1 MPDPRIR
8 VSHLAFSWPDGIP
21 VLDGLSF
28 TLGPVRTGLV
38 APNGAGKSSLLKL
51 LAGELQAQAGQIDVE
66 GVVGYLPQDLPMDRE
81 STVAQALGIAA
92 RLRALDA
99 IKAGDADPA
108 HFDSVG
114 NDWDLRERTNVAL
127 ARAGLPDMPLDRRLA
142 TFSGGEAMSL
152 GLAAQLLR
160 RPDVLLLDEPT
171 NNLDRAAR
179 QRLYATL
186 QTWPGCLLVASHD
199 RELLQG
205 MDQIAE
211 LSPTSLRLYGGG
223 FDFYRQA
230 VETEQRAAEQQA
242 RNLRSELK
250 REKREMQQARE
261 RASRR
266 AGNASRH
273 QADAGLPRIVAGNR
287 QRSAQVAA
295 AKADGTH
302 GDRVEQARA
311 RLLQATQSLAETTS
325 LDLALPAARVPP
337 DRMLFAGEGLRVR
350 QGSRD
355 LFGEHGLTLTIRG
368 PQRIALRGAN
378 GVGKTSLLR
387 LLAGDLQPDA
397 GHIHRGPGRVAY
409 LPQRLDLLDPARSVA
424 ENFATFTSDM
434 PPQDRANLLA
444 RLQFQGA
451 RMHLPVGV
459 LSGGECLRAV
469 LACVLHAA
477 PAPQLL
483 LLDEPTNNLDLDA
496 VALLEEALRAYQ
508 GALVVVSHDE
518 AFLAEFGVTR
528 WLELAGGR
536 LVEGPG
542 GTESA

>member
-1 MPDPRIR
+1 MSDPRIR
-8 VSHLAFSWPDGIP
+8 VSNLVFSWPDGTP
-21 VLDGLSF
+21 VLDDLSF
-28 TLGPVRTGLV
+28 TLGPACTGLV
-38 APNGAGKSSLLKL
+38 APNGAGKSTLLKL
-51 LAGELQAQAGQIDVE
+51 LAGELQAQAGQIDVD
-66 GVVGYLPQDLPMDRE
+66 GVIGYLPQDLPMDRE
-81 STVAQALGIAA
+81 ATVARALGIAA

-99 IKAGDADPA
+99 IQAGDADPA
-108 HFDSVG
+108 HFDMID
-114 NDWDLRERTNVAL
+114 NDWDLRERTSAAL
-127 ARAGLPDMPLDRRLA
+127 ARVGLPDMPLDRRLA

-171 NNLDRAAR
+171 NNLDHAAR

-223 FDFYRQA
+223 FDFYRQS
-230 VETEQRAAEQQA
+230 VETEQHAVEQQA

-266 AGNASRH
+266 AGNASRN

-287 QRSAQVAA
+287 KRSAQVAA

-311 RLLQATQSLAETTS
+311 RLLEATQSLDETTS
-325 LDLALPAARVPP
+325 LDLALPATRVPA

-350 QGSRD
+350 QGRRD
-355 LFGEHGLTLTIRG
+355 LFGEHGLALTIRG

-378 GVGKTSLLR
+378 GAGKTTLLR
-387 LLAGDLQPDA
+387 VMAGELVSHE
-397 GHIHRGPGRVAY
+397 GSIRRGPGRVAY
-409 LPQRLDLLDPARSVA
+409 LSQRLDLLDPALSVA
-424 ENFATFTSDM
+424 ENFADYTPGM
-434 PPQDRANLLA
+434 PTQDRANLLA
-444 RLQFQGA
+444 RLQFQGS
-451 RMHLPVGV
+451 RMHLPVAV
-459 LSGGECLRAV
+459 LSGGERLRAV

-483 LLDEPTNNLDLDA
+483 LLDEPTNNLDLDT
-496 VALLEEALRAYQ
+496 VALLERALRAYE
-508 GALVVVSHDE
+508 GALVVVSHDKV
-518 AFLAEFGVTR
+518 FLAETGVTR
-528 WLELAGGR
+528 WLELVDGR
-536 LVEGPG
+536 LVEKVQD
-542 GTESA
+542 EW